1 MFWVY
6 RKLLTI
12 KSDGSANV
20 IMILTKPH
28 RHHSSPAINVL
39 IVLCCAISVEVA
51 AEIPRTAKPIT
62 VNRVYDGDTIVTSTK
77 ERVRLW
83 GIDTPEKDQA
93 YGKTAT
99 ATLQNLLGSD
109 SLLLETKDVD
119 RYGRTIGIIYTGDGL
134 EVNLEMVCLGMAWW
148 YQRYAKNASRY
159 KICQEKAQK
168 SNVGLWNRQNPIAP
182 WDWRRGTKKTEQPS
196 MKIDGCGDKKYCK
209 QMLSCQEAK
218 FYLNSCGIKSLDGDK
233 DGTPCEALCRD

>member
-1 MFWVY
+1 
-6 RKLLTI
+6 
-12 KSDGSANV
+12 
-20 IMILTKPH
+20 MIAL
-28 RHHSSPAINVL
+28 RAL
-39 IVLCCAISVEVA
+39 IICLSFSLNAA
-51 AEIPRTAKPIT
+51 AEPLQNTTRIAIK
-62 VNRVYDGDTIVTSTK
+62 RVYDGDTIVTSAN

-83 GIDTPEKDQA
+83 GIDTPEKDQP
-93 YGKTAT
+93 YGTKAT
-99 ATLQNLLGSD
+99 ATLQHLLSSD
-109 SLLLETKDVD
+109 RLLLETKDVD

-134 EVNLEMVCLGMAWW
+134 EVNLEMVCLGMGWW

-159 KICQEKAQK
+159 KICQQKAQK

-209 QMLSCQEAK
+209 QMLNCQEAK